1 MNCLSNGK
9 RKGKSGLITRIGF
22 ALWMIVCV
30 CLTIVGCTNSSVGS
44 HRTGFKIHFLSV
56 GQADAALIECDG
68 HYAMIDCG
76 NDSVVENGFKSYS
89 IDMYLQQENIDSFD
103 YIFCSHYDQDHY
115 DGFADIL
122 ENREF
127 KSVYGP
133 SGSET
138 VDTHSMNRFRNL
150 LHSQDK
156 KIMVP
161 KEGDKPFEL
170 GKAKIKV
177 LAVDKGSSKND
188 SSLVLMV
195 TYKKNRFLFMGDAEK
210 QTEREIMEDN
220 IDITCDVI
228 KVAHH
233 GSSTSSSL
241 EFLLKAKPKYAIM
254 SVAAG
259 RNLPEGGVIDN
270 FESVNSRI
278 FRTDEEGTIICKSD
292 GKRISITNADGEQ
305 LN

>member
-9 RKGKSGLITRIGF
+9 RRGKSGLITRIGF
-22 ALWMIVCV
+22 AFCMIVCV
-30 CLTIVGCTNSSVGS
+30 CLTIVGCTNVSVGS
-44 HRTGFKIHFLSV
+44 HLTGLKIHFLSV

-103 YIFCSHYDQDHY
+103 YIFCSHYDLDHY

-133 SGSET
+133 SGSES

-156 KIMVP
+156 KIKIP
-161 KEGDKPFEL
+161 EKGDTFDL
-170 GKAKIKV
+170 GKAIIKV

-195 TYKKNRFLFMGDAEK
+195 TYKKNRFLFMGDEEK
-210 QTEREIMEDN
+210 QTERAIMKD
-220 IDITCDVI
+220 DIACDVI

-254 SVAAG
+254 SVAAN